1 MPITKT
7 HVHSF
12 AIMNL
17 VGDFVHNI
25 IDGLIIAASFL
36 VNIPLG
42 IATTIAIL
50 LHEIPQEIGD
60 YAILVHG

>member
-36 VNIPLG
+36 VSIPLG
-42 IATTIAIL
+42 IATSIAIV
-50 LHEIPQEIGD
+50 LHEIPQEI
-60 YAILVHG
+60 

>member
-1 MPITKT
+1 MPITKH
-7 HVHSF
+7 HVHHF

-25 IDGLIIAASFL
+25 IDGLIIGASYL
-36 VNIPLG
+36 VNIPTG
-42 IATTIAIL
+42 IATTMAVV

-60 YAILVHG
+60 F